1 MVNRV
6 AGLIRDR
13 RICILG
19 FGREGQSTYHF
30 LRKYFP
36 DIRISI
42 ADKNPQLPGGLS
54 FLSNDPMASYICGS
68 DYLEKISGFDLYF
81 KTPGI
86 TMKTIDGRIDPER
99 ITSQADIFL
108 GEYGRQIIGVTGTK
122 GKSTTSSLIAHILN
136 KSGKKVLLVGNIG
149 IPPFDL
155 YEEITPET
163 HIVYELSSHQ
173 LETVC
178 HSPAIAII
186 LNFFE
191 EHLDHY
197 RSYAEYI
204 NSKLNILRYQKPEN
218 IAILNHD
225 DRDLMELYY
234 QEGLCSVVRVYS
246 LLGMDGDGCRSGGT
260 EIICRL
266 HGKEHSF
273 DIGKGLP
280 IPGEHNKYN
289 IMAALLACLETGAER
304 NEIMDGLMS
313 FRGLRHRIEYLG
325 EKGGIRY
332 YDDSISTIPQ
342 ATIEAIKSLGIV
354 EFLILGGYDRG
365 INYDYLVTYLSEIHI
380 GHIIFTGPAGKRMHD
395 MMENIKLYSEL
406 VYVDSLEKAV
416 DLVKQKGKQGDKC
429 LLSPAAASY
438 DAFRDFEER
447 GDMFAFY
454 AGLERN
460 PSVK

>member
-1 MVNRV
+1 MVNRI
-6 AGLIRDR
+6 AGLIRNR

-30 LRKYFP
+30 LRRHFS
-36 DIRISI
+36 DIRIFI

-54 FLSNDPMASYICGS
+54 FLAKDPLASFISGS
-68 DYLEKISGFDLYF
+68 DYLEKVSGFDLYF

-86 TMKTIDGRIDPER
+86 TMKTLEGRIDEKN

-108 GEYGRQIIGVTGTK
+108 EEYGRQIIGVTGTK
-122 GKSTTSSLIAHILN
+122 GKSTTSSLIAHILSE
-136 KSGKKVLLVGNIG
+136 SGKKVLLVGNIG

-155 YEEITPET
+155 HEEITPET

-173 LETVC
+173 LETVH

-186 LNFFE
+186 LNFYE

-197 RSYAEYI
+197 HSYTEYI
-204 NSKLNILRYQKPEN
+204 NSKLNILRYQTPEN
-218 IAILNHD
+218 IAILNYD
-225 DRDLMELYY
+225 DPALMGLYY
-234 QEGLCSVVRVYS
+234 QEGLCSVVRGYS
-246 LLGMDGDGCRSGGT
+246 LQGIDGEGCQSGGT
-260 EIICRL
+260 EIHCRL
-266 HGKEHSF
+266 RGKEHRF

-304 NEIMDGLMS
+304 NDIMNGLMS

-325 EKGGIRY
+325 EKGGIHY

-342 ATIEAIKSLGIV
+342 ATIEAVKSLGNV

-365 INYDYLVTYLSEIHI
+365 ISYDYLITFLSGIHI
-380 GHIIFTGPAGKRMHD
+380 GHILFIGPAGKRMYD
-395 MMENIKLYSEL
+395 MMVDTKLYSEL
-406 VYVDSLEKAV
+406 AYAGSLENAV
-416 DLVKQKGKQGDKC
+416 NLVVQKGKHGDIC

-447 GDMFAFY
+447 GDMFARY

-460 PSVK
+460 PSVR